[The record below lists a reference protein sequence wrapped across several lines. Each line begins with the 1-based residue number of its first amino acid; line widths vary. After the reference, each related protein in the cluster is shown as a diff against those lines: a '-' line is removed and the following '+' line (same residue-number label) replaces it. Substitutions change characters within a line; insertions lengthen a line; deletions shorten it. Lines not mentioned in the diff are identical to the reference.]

1 MDKHWSSSQTGSEPE
16 KLQQSLNRRQFL
28 ETGVWATT
36 GVVGLT
42 LMGTGGRFVVGDAL
56 ENKQAAWVNVGEVA
70 SLPAKQMH
78 KVTYNLRRTDAWRKI
93 EEKGLLYVYS
103 EDGATYTVLSAV
115 CTHLGCNVHWEEEGG
130 DFRCPCHDAH
140 FDQRGAVVSGPPR
153 RALPQLETKI
163 EAGVLMVLV

>member
-1 MDKHWSSSQTGSEPE
+1 MDKDQISAQAGSEQKTP
-16 KLQQSLNRRQFL
+16 QQSMNRRQFL
-28 ETGVWATT
+28 ETGALATG
-36 GVVGLT
+36 GVMGLT
-42 LMGTGGRFVVGDAL
+42 LIGTGGRFIVGDAL
-56 ENKQAAWVNVGEVA
+56 KNKAAEWVNVGEVA

-78 KVTYNLRRTDAWRKI
+78 KVTYNLRRKDAWRTI
-93 EEKGLLYVYS
+93 EEKGLLYIYS

-115 CTHLGCNVHWEEEGG
+115 CTHLGCNVHWEDEGNE
-130 DFRCPCHDAH
+130 FRCPCHDAH